1 MAQLVYLDDDR
12 IQHLLMKKMTKIFLP
27 DSKAEFFTDP
37 QSLSSWLAEN
47 RANLIVSDLNLEGAS
62 GWEWVAEFSSKSSA
76 PIVFVTASASPE
88 DRLKASEFDTVIS
101 VMEKPLSTE
110 NWQQLADLIQRGG

>member
-27 DSKAEFFTDP
+27 DCKAEFFTEP
-37 QSLSSWLAEN
+37 QSLSSWLGEN
-47 RANLIVSDLNLEGAS
+47 RTNLIVSDLNLEGDS
-62 GWEWVAEFSSKSSA
+62 GWEWVAEFASKSAA

-88 DRLKASEFDTVIS
+88 DRLKAAGFSTVKS
-101 VMEKPLSTE
+101 VMEKPLSEE
-110 NWQQLADLIQRGG
+110 NWQQLADLIQGE